1 VIETQDE
8 LTAFMKFVA
17 RIKSEEVQ
25 NCFYSM
31 AFESKRTARL
41 ARNNNEMRQWGMKNI
56 ELLV

>member
-1 VIETQDE
+1 
-8 LTAFMKFVA
+8 MKFVA